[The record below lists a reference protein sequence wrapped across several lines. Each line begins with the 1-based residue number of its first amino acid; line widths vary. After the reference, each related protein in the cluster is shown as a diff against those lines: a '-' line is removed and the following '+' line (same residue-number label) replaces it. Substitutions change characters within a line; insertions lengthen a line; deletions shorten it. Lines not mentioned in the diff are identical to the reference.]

1 MGFPSK
7 LKKQTIIESKFEHSG
22 TLFASVTMFLSKT
35 FCLIAVFFLNITIDV
50 CEARRGG
57 GGFRGFRGFRGG
69 GYYGGGGKSFSIKN
83 IIEKETRLRKQI
95 KETIK

>member
-1 MGFPSK
+1 
-7 LKKQTIIESKFEHSG
+7 
-22 TLFASVTMFLSKT
+22 MFTSKT

-57 GGFRGFRGFRGG
+57 GGFRGFRGG